1 MKIRSEKPETPIKDR
16 IRMFCASLN
25 MTDRDFQ
32 AAANLGEGFMAR
44 QSEPV
49 CTAIGN
55 ITRAF
60 PKLSPDWLLTGF
72 GPMLRPLRDHPN
84 VTAITATDLIT
95 IDDAIDIDTPKVA
108 EPTQPYKSAKKPET
122 SLSDLLIES
131 LQAHIADLQKQLEN
145 KDAQIATLL
154 MKIPES

>member
-1 MKIRSEKPETPIKDR
+1 MYKSSIKSRLRAFVEHLGMDKLEFQNS
-16 IRMFCASLN
+16 IGASGGYLN
-25 MTDRDFQ
+25 R
-32 AAANLGEGFMAR
+32 E
-44 QSEPV
+44 SEPNGTV
-49 CTAIGN
+49 IANVLRTY
-55 ITRAF
+55 
-60 PKLSPDWLLTGF
+60 PQLSPDWLLTGF
-72 GPMLRPLRDHPN
+72 GPMLRTLRDHPN
-84 VTAITATDLIT
+84 VTAITATDSIT
-95 IDDAIDIDTPKVA
+95 IDDAIDLDTPNVS